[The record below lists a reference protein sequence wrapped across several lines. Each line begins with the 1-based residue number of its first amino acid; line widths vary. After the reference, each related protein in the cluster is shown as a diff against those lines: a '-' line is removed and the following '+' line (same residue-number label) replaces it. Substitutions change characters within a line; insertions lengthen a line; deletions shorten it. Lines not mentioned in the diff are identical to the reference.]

1 MQENLDAWFER
12 GIGMAVY
19 VNVAVEDVAR
29 SRAFFTALGFSFD
42 ERFSNDMALG
52 MIIDGGGYAMLLRKD
67 FFQSFTT
74 RELADPRKACEVMIA
89 VQLGSREAVAEMH
102 RVAMANGGGELGAA
116 SDLGFMF
123 SHDFADPDGHIW
135 SPFWMDPA
143 QMTEQA

>member
-74 RELADPRKACEVMIA
+74 RELADPRKACE
-89 VQLGSREAVAEMH
+89 G
-102 RVAMANGGGELGAA
+102 
-116 SDLGFMF
+116 
-123 SHDFADPDGHIW
+123 
-135 SPFWMDPA
+135 
-143 QMTEQA
+143 